1 MISNLE
7 NIISKI
13 KIDTDEKISLITE
26 EANKQMNVLKNEFE
40 NKLKIEKENIT
51 RKFETTKT
59 LELERIASGVELKCK
74 NILLQTKQSLISETI
89 DKLRENLEN
98 ISVEEMKNF
107 LIHNLEKRTKKF
119 DDEEILI
126 PEKFNSL
133 LALLPNIKVDEKVKN
148 GFIIKYKGIEENFSF
163 DSLIRH
169 KREELEEVIQK
180 YFE

>member
-1 MISNLE
+1 
-7 NIISKI
+7 
-13 KIDTDEKISLITE
+13 
-26 EANKQMNVLKNEFE
+26 
-40 NKLKIEKENIT
+40 
-51 RKFETTKT
+51 
-59 LELERIASGVELKCK
+59 
-74 NILLQTKQSLISETI
+74 
-89 DKLRENLEN
+89 
-98 ISVEEMKNF
+98 F

>member
-89 DKLRENLEN
+89 DKLRE
-98 ISVEEMKNF
+98 I
-107 LIHNLEKRTKKF
+107 
-119 DDEEILI
+119 
-126 PEKFNSL
+126 
-133 LALLPNIKVDEKVKN
+133 
-148 GFIIKYKGIEENFSF
+148 
-163 DSLIRH
+163 
-169 KREELEEVIQK
+169 
-180 YFE
+180 